1 MLLNMLPK
9 YLLADNSQ
17 EKPGRLYVVHNYEPR
32 FILEGSDED
41 FSNDQSIYWLDEEVT
56 DEDQIDALI
65 AGAEKFIES
74 ELDNQEELYDIS
86 MN

>member
-1 MLLNMLPK
+1 MLPK

-17 EKPGRLYVVHNYEPR
+17 EKPGRLYVVHNQEPR

-41 FSNDQSIYWLDEEVT
+41 FSEEQTIYWIDDEVT
-56 DEDQIDALI
+56 DLEEVDRLM
-65 AGAEKFIES
+65 AEAEVFLEK

>member
-17 EKPGRLYVVHNYEPR
+17 EKQGKLYVVHNQEPR

-41 FSNDQSIYWLDEEVT
+41 FSEDQKIYWIDDEVT
-56 DEDQIDALI
+56 DIDEVDRLMAEAEDFL
-65 AGAEKFIES
+65 EK